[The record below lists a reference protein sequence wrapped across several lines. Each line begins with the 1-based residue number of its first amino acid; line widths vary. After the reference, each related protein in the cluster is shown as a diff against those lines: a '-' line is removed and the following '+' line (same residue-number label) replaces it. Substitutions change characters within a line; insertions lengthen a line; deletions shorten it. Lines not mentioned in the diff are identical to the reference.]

1 MGCKAGLKIFVT
13 FGGLGLSPYAPG
25 TVASLGALIG
35 VYILSFFSW
44 SVFFGVSIIF
54 CALSLWAVGAYLE
67 NLKVTTHP
75 LDDLGRCRP
84 HRFPPTDLSTS
95 PVRSS
100 SAPTI
105 SSKGMSSYHPPDKVH
120 GDEQLHLKHTN
131 AQEGPVGE
139 VQNKKGK
146 DPQEVVVD
154 EVMGILISFFLVP
167 LTPLNLCIGFVLF
180 RVLDI
185 FKPPPISFFDRKV
198 PGAVGVMGDDMLAGA
213 IVNMI
218 FHGVWLPYF
227 PHVSQSFW

>member
-1 MGCKAGLKIFVT
+1 MDCKTGLKIFVT

-35 VYILSFFSW
+35 VYILNFFSW
-44 SVFFGVSIIF
+44 SVFFGVAIVF
-54 CALSLWAVGAYLE
+54 CALSLWAVGAYLK
-67 NLKVTTHP
+67 N
-75 LDDLGRCRP
+75 
-84 HRFPPTDLSTS
+84 
-95 PVRSS
+95 
-100 SAPTI
+100 
-105 SSKGMSSYHPPDKVH
+105 
-120 GDEQLHLKHTN
+120 TN
-131 AQEGPVGE
+131 AQEGPAGE
-139 VQNKKGK
+139 VQSKKGK

-167 LTPLNLCIGFVLF
+167 LTPINLCIGFVLF

-218 FHGVWLPYF
+218 FHGIWLPYF
-227 PHVSQSFW
+227 F